1 MVRSHVEWKVVPVVT
16 LRPDTNVCFQH
27 ETPWRTFVDD
37 RTLGKVEM
45 EIFFFFLPLSL
56 PYVWFMF
63 HLNWNVLAS
72 VLFFSSVLLSQDAR

>member
-45 EIFFFFLPLSL
+45 EIFFFFFAFILTLCMVHVSSKLECSGLSFIFL
-56 PYVWFMF
+56 ICAV
-63 HLNWNVLAS
+63 VS
-72 VLFFSSVLLSQDAR
+72 GC